1 VCSSELAA
9 MTIHYNAG
17 EMNELSV
24 LFKWRGTIMP
34 MVLGRPVIWLLIALH
49 CGLLYVHRR
58 REDIELP
65 KLPWKVVAVPQAL
78 LTFFVVFFSG
88 SCYSRYYTL
97 YTKCTGVAG
106 ALMCWVGLLRVFFN
120 DASPEQLWNLSR
132 HAIASVYVH
141 YFTLAGSASGGGKL
155 MTETE
160 WSVVMARRMLSAE
173 ERRVVDSYQG
183 FKPFLLQEWA
193 LQTVNEY
200 LATDAKRTVG
210 AGIAPFMA
218 QALAL
223 RKNCAETV
231 NLLAQPVPF
240 PYFHVINFMLSV
252 NLVLV
257 AYSLTFIDSIMTVPL
272 FFIVCLVLQGL
283 KECAVALADPFG
295 GDAVDFDV
303 DLFLANIL
311 SNARA
316 LIAKDA
322 AFQPGTH
329 MPCPPLGK
337 EELSGDPS
345 GPAPY

>member
-1 VCSSELAA
+1 
-9 MTIHYNAG
+9 MTIHYNAS

-34 MVLGRPVIWLLIALH
+34 MVLGRPVIWLLMALH

-65 KLPWKVVAVPQAL
+65 KLPWAVVSVPQGL

-88 SCYSRYYTL
+88 TCYARYYTL
-97 YTKCTGVAG
+97 YTKCTGLAG
-106 ALMCWVGLLRVFFN
+106 AIMCWVGLLRVFFN

-132 HAIASVYVH
+132 HAVASVYVH

-193 LQTVNEY
+193 LQAVNEY

-218 QALAL
+218 QALSL

-257 AYSLTFIDSIMTVPL
+257 AYSLTFIDTIMTVPL

-337 EELSGDPS
+337 GLAPEGVHSS
-345 GPAPY
+345 GPASY

>member
-1 VCSSELAA
+1 LGRSPRTVCAPRVSA
-9 MTIHYNAG
+9 MTIHYKAD

-65 KLPWKVVAVPQAL
+65 KLPWPVVSVPQAL

-88 SCYSRYYTL
+88 SCYSRYYAL
-97 YTKCTGVAG
+97 YGKCTGLAG
-106 ALMCWVGLLRVFFN
+106 ALMCWLGLLRVFFN

-132 HAIASVYVH
+132 HAIASVYIH
-141 YFTLAGSASGGGKL
+141 YSTLAGGASSGGKL
-155 MTETE
+155 IDETE

-173 ERRVVDSYQG
+173 ERRVVHSYEG

-193 LQTVNEY
+193 LQAVNEY
-200 LATDAKRTVG
+200 LASDAKRSTG
-210 AGIAPFMA
+210 AGIAPFME
-218 QALAL
+218 QALAM

-231 NLLAQPVPF
+231 SLLAQPVPF

-272 FFIVCLVLQGL
+272 FFIVCLVL
-283 KECAVALADPFG
+283 
-295 GDAVDFDV
+295 
-303 DLFLANIL
+303 
-311 SNARA
+311 
-316 LIAKDA
+316 
-322 AFQPGTH
+322 H
-329 MPCPPLGK
+329 
-337 EELSGDPS
+337 
-345 GPAPY
+345 

>member
-1 VCSSELAA
+1 
-9 MTIHYNAG
+9 MTIHYNAS

-24 LFKWRGTIMP
+24 LIKWRGTIMP
-34 MVLGRPVIWLLIALH
+34 MVLGRPIIWLLMALH
-49 CGLLYVHRR
+49 CVLLYVHWR

-65 KLPWKVVAVPQAL
+65 VLPWLVVSVPQAL

-88 SCYSRYYTL
+88 TCYARYYEL
-97 YTKCTGVAG
+97 YAKCTSMAG
-106 ALMCWVGLLRVFFN
+106 AVMCWVGLLRVFFN
-120 DASPEQLWNLSR
+120 DASAEQLWNLSR
-132 HAIASVYVH
+132 HAVASVYVH

-193 LQTVNEY
+193 LQAVNEY
-200 LATDAKRTVG
+200 LATGAKRSAG
-210 AGIAPFMA
+210 AAIAPFMA
-218 QALAL
+218 QALTL
-223 RKNCAETV
+223 RKNCAETRD
-231 NLLAQPVPF
+231 LLAQPVPF
-240 PYFHVINFMLSV
+240 PYFHVINFMLSI

-257 AYSLTFIDSIMTVPL
+257 AYALCFVDSIMTVPL
-272 FFIVCLVLQGL
+272 YLVVCLVLQGL
-283 KECAVALADPFG
+283 KECAVALSDPFG

-311 SNARA
+311 SNTRA

-322 AFQPGTH
+322 AFQPGTR
-329 MPCPPLGK
+329 MPCPPLGNN
-337 EELSGDPS
+337 LQQAPRDVT
-345 GPAPY
+345 GPAQY